1 MTRGRELFDQG
12 MAHYDAVRLQA
23 AAVCFRSALDQL
35 GPDDDRDELTYF
47 ACLHLGWIDAF
58 HGRFRPAVN
67 WFIRSLEAAESA
79 SLPDPAAAGV
89 LLHLAKAEHDLG
101 LQQGPAILTAEYVNE
116 PTMAL
121 LRDAEHHL
129 DAARRL
135 LGEVG
140 PDELPAYITSVVL
153 SSEVARAQEDLNTA
167 VQLARHALECM
178 DSQPIPQQVGW
189 SVLREYALA
198 GVHTD
203 GPAQVVELV
212 SSILAQTEQLQ
223 PSPEVVDCLAAAVQA
238 AVLADEPELLSD
250 FAGQLLAIDW
260 ELIGHHLS
268 GRSAR
273 QARHVFNAFR
283 RRAEIVLGAY
293 LVEPTY
299 DTERNTWEIP
309 SWLYEVSLNRKGIL
323 AEREGRLWLDTRSA
337 DLTELL
343 DARRRLAAIDLG
355 DHQEPTI
362 KGTRLRYDEASQQ
375 LDEIEGGLLEA
386 TESSTPRY
394 LRTEDVLAQLDD
406 GQLLLDLVV
415 ARTPDGQARYGVMQ
429 VRPGHPVR
437 YRDLGDVAT
446 IDDTI
451 AEAVRRLS
459 QPPRPEHPGSDEVA
473 ELLGRLRL
481 VDEDPPYHLLISPTG
496 TWAKLPPYLLPD
508 ATGRPLIDS
517 HLVTLVPSARWLAGR
532 ADRPASRPSG
542 PSLVIGDPD
551 FDLDLDD
558 HKDFFLKFRPSRLKH
573 SRAEAEAVAA
583 AVGVAPVLDA
593 DARRGTLLKVAG
605 PRILHLATHGMFI
618 DSIGSL
624 AELREPRSSKMRA
637 VFGVPVTEELEPS
650 WSYQE
655 PVGSGLSAQEALHLN
670 RARWLHEVG
679 PTDQASRSLLLLAGF
694 NAWIGGVP
702 TADEIGVGAVSASEL
717 TLLDLDGTELAVLSA
732 CSTGVGAVD
741 YADGGHIGLRTAA
754 VNAGARSVISTLWEV
769 LDRSTVVAMTR
780 YYDLVV
786 GHGAGRAEA
795 LRSVLL
801 ELRAEHPDPYYW
813 AGWVIEGETGPLG
826 G

>member
-1 MTRGRELFDQG
+1 MTRSRELFDQG

-35 GPDDDRDELTYF
+35 GADDDRDQLTYF
-47 ACLHLGWIDAF
+47 ACLHLGWIAAF

-67 WFIRSLEAAESA
+67 WFIRCLEAAESA
-79 SLPDPAAAGV
+79 SFPDTLAAGV

-116 PTMAL
+116 PTLTL

-129 DAARRL
+129 DDARRL
-135 LGEVG
+135 LGDVEV
-140 PDELPAYITSVVL
+140 DKLPEYVTSVVL
-153 SSEVARAQEDLNTA
+153 SAEVARAQEDLGTA

-178 DSQPIPQQVGW
+178 DSRPIPQQVAW
-189 SVLREYALA
+189 SVVREYALA

-203 GPAQVVELV
+203 GPAQVAELV
-212 SSILAQTEQLQ
+212 SSMLAQTEQLE

-238 AVLADEPELLSD
+238 AALADEADLMSD
-250 FAGQLLAIDW
+250 FAGRLLEVDW
-260 ELIGHHLS
+260 QLIGHQLS

-299 DTERNTWEIP
+299 DEEQNTWEIP

-323 AEREGRLWLDTRSA
+323 AEREGRVWLDTRSA

-355 DHQEPTI
+355 DHQEATI
-362 KGTRLRYDEASQQ
+362 KGTRLRYDEASQR
-375 LDEIEGGLLEA
+375 LDEIESGLLEA
-386 TESSTPRY
+386 TESSAPPY
-394 LRTEDVLAQLDD
+394 LRAEDVLAQLDE
-406 GQLLLDLVV
+406 GQMLLDLVV
-415 ARTPDGQARYGVMQ
+415 VRTPDGQARYGVMQ

-437 YRDLGDVAT
+437 YRDLGDVGL
-446 IDDTI
+446 IDDAI
-451 AEAVRRLS
+451 AEAVRQLT
-459 QPPRPEHPGSDEVA
+459 QPGSDDPA
-473 ELLGRLRL
+473 DLLGGLRL
-481 VDEDPPYHLLISPTG
+481 VDEDPPYHLLVSPTG

-508 ATGRPLIDS
+508 ATGRPLIEN

-532 ADRPASRPSG
+532 TEQRPASRPPG
-542 PSLVIGDPD
+542 PPLVIGDPD

-558 HKDFFLKFRPSRLKH
+558 HKDFFLRFRPSRLKH

-583 AVGVAPVLDA
+583 ILGVAPALDG

-605 PRILHLATHGMFI
+605 PRVLHLATHGMFI

-624 AELREPRSSKMRA
+624 AELREPRTSRMRA
-637 VFGVPVTEELEPS
+637 VFGVPVREELEPS

-655 PVGSGLSAQEALHLN
+655 PIGSGLSNQEALHLN

-679 PTDQASRSLLLLAGF
+679 PTDQASRSVLLLAGF

-702 TADEIGVGAVSASEL
+702 TPEEVGVGAVSASEL
-717 TLLDLDGTELAVLSA
+717 TLLDLEGTELVVLSA

-769 LDRSTVVAMTR
+769 LDRSTVVAMTK

-786 GHGAGRAEA
+786 NQGAERAEA

-813 AGWVIEGETGPLG
+813 AGWVIEGESGPLG